1 MSIPT
6 SKDWLAATSLT
17 MKPRSTQ
24 LKAVDAAIAEY
35 EKTKNE
41 KVLFKIKNALDDWKR
56 SKGPGPEWETSARN
70 ARPKRPISA
79 LNEELKKCADGRMY
93 QITHMSLQELI
104 ALSVV
109 AKERK
114 KVLEN
119 IFKDKKVTY
128 KGANLIE
135 QFKASSEKV
144 NRSSQQASG
153 QVAAQ
158 KQPET
163 KTGSLAW
170 KVELE
175 NKMKAMAAKFFGV
188 DGLEAVGVVGDLVLK
203 ILAECSVSV
212 APVIGHVKDGVS
224 LVTGWA
230 KAGEA
235 LYTQCSVADRRHA
248 IDAGA
253 PSAAFAAVRECLED
267 ETKNLTLDASRATAA
282 FALKTGLAFV
292 DGGAISGPVVG
303 AANALAEFSHK
314 LYLLGTEWRS
324 TKAINKSLE
333 AGQLDIRLFQT
344 YPLMGCYLM
353 VSGTLSDLIPIESF
367 GTPGWMDYIE
377 NMKKN
382 DFDKIYS
389 AATDLIDKS
398 PWEIQGLPKRP
409 KAKAS
414 AKGVF
419 GEVKRVFDTVSP
431 LKDLAELRDLKS

>member
-41 KVLFKIKNALDDWKR
+41 KILFKIKNALDDWKR

-128 KGANLIE
+128 KGANLID
-135 QFKASSEKV
+135 QFKASGAKV
-144 NRSSQQASG
+144 NTASQQASG
-153 QVAAQ
+153 QVAQ
-158 KQPET
+158 KPAET
-163 KTGSLAW
+163 QTGSLAW
-170 KVELE
+170 KEELKK
-175 NKMKAMAAKFFGV
+175 KMMSMAASFFGV
-188 DGLEAVGVVGDLVLK
+188 DGLEAVEVVGDLVLK

-212 APVIGHVKDGVS
+212 APVIGHIKDGVS
-224 LVTGWA
+224 VFTGWA

-235 LYTQCSVADRRHA
+235 LYTQCSVADRKHA
-248 IDAGA
+248 IDTGA
-253 PSAAFAAVRECLED
+253 PAAAFAALRECLEAD
-267 ETKNLTLDASRATAA
+267 TKDQVLSASRVTAS
-282 FALKTGLAFV
+282 FALKTGLAFL

-303 AANALAEFSHK
+303 AANALAEFTQK

-324 TKAINKSLE
+324 TKAINKSLV
-333 AGQLDIRLFQT
+333 AGQLDIGLFKT

-389 AATDLIDKS
+389 AATDLIEKS
-398 PWEIQGLPKRP
+398 PWEIEGLPKRP

-419 GEVKRVFDTVSP
+419 GEVKRVFSTVSP
-431 LKDLAELRDLKS
+431 LGDLAELRDLKS